1 MIQIYKSYNISQHK
15 FLPIFKWTFGT
26 QELKPYKNIT
36 KCSLIQHHDINAD
49 KIIKEKYECN
59 QEIFINDISIYN
71 EGIYQCYTVLWID
84 RKRSFSFAKKR
95 YRVRDCNCS
104 KGVTVTLPHP
114 VCRCLCLKNN
124 SRFEGN
130 ILDSGR
136 DAKNTH
142 KCVVYK
148 CK

>member
-95 YRVRDCNCS
+95 YRVRE
-104 KGVTVTLPHP
+104 
-114 VCRCLCLKNN
+114 CL
-124 SRFEGN
+124 
-130 ILDSGR
+130 
-136 DAKNTH
+136 
-142 KCVVYK
+142 
-148 CK
+148 